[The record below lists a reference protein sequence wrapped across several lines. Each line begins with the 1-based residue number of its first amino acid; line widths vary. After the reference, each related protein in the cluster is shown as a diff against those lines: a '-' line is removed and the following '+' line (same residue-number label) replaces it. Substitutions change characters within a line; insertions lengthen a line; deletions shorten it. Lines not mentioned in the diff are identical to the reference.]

1 MIDEKLAD
9 RNTVG
14 PSMQERMLETLQ
26 QIEKHLKAMVYYTT
40 PDRAFTASAGKASVP
55 TDTSGLE
62 EMVSKEIEKYL
73 KENK

>member
-14 PSMQERMLETLQ
+14 PSMQEKMLETLQ

-40 PDRAFTASAGKASVP
+40 PERAFTPSAGKAQAP
-55 TDTSGLE
+55 PQFPELKK
-62 EMVSKEIEKYL
+62 MVGKEIEKYL